1 MSLRIRSWN
10 VNGLGGPEVWGDIAA
25 GDVDVA
31 LLQEC
36 RRQPA
41 GFGGLVGPE
50 EDTMKKTRSIAL
62 LALSLAAVVLSGC
75 IPISWSAER
84 QAAAVDACQKARAIA
99 APIPNPAAGTPV
111 SSRDRENDY
120 VLDAL
125 EFLLRDQT
133 GPRAPWRPGMAPIRP
148 RLSSSSTHGN
158 WILPTEAVV
167 SERLDAI
174 RVSVIRSGSRKL
186 AAAHES
192 SLNDLLKECRR
203 QDLIP

>member
-1 MSLRIRSWN
+1 MRTPPPDPANEPSSEVRAD
-10 VNGLGGPEVWGDIAA
+10 PE
-25 GDVDVA
+25 
-31 LLQEC
+31 
-36 RRQPA
+36 
-41 GFGGLVGPE
+41 FGGQIGLL
-50 EDTMKKTRSIAL
+50 EDTMKKTRSVTL
-62 LALSLAAVVLSGC
+62 LALSLGAVVLSGC

-111 SSRDRENDY
+111 YSSDPNIDY

-125 EFLLRDQT
+125 EYLLRDET
-133 GPRAPWRPGMAPIRP
+133 GRRFRRPPRRP
-148 RLSSSSTHGN
+148 LFSSSSTHRD
-158 WILPTEAVV
+158 WIPPTEAVV
-167 SERLDAI
+167 SERRDAI

-192 SLNDLLKECRR
+192 SLNDLLEECRR